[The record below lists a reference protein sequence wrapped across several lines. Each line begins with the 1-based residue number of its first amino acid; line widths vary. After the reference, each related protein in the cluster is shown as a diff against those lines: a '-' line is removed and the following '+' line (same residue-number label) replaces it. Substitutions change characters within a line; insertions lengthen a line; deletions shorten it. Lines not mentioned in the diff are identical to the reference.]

1 MRVFTQIL
9 GQFAVCALLCTVAFR
24 WALNMVVGMESLH
37 MTLVCSIVYFGLMF
51 LAGWY
56 FGDKDEAENQIHD
69 IGFRF
74 HFITY
79 VFCVAM
85 GYASYYIG
93 WNTEPLRSLNIGA
106 AAWGIGLAV
115 HFVFFLYAQK
125 NAIRGYAKGEI
136 FQ

>member
-1 MRVFTQIL
+1 MRVFTQRL

-24 WALNMVVGMESLH
+24 YALNMAVGMKSLP
-37 MTLVCSIVYFGLMF
+37 MTLVCSIVYFGVMF

-56 FGDKDEAENQIHD
+56 FGGKDEAENQIHD

-79 VFCVAM
+79 VLCVAM
-85 GYASYYIG
+85 GYVSFYIG

-115 HFVFFLYAQK
+115 HFAFFLYAQK

>member
-1 MRVFTQIL
+1 
-9 GQFAVCALLCTVAFR
+9 
-24 WALNMVVGMESLH
+24 

>member
-9 GQFAVCALLCTVAFR
+9 GQFAVCALLCIVVFR
-24 WALNMVVGMESLH
+24 WALNMVVGMESLP